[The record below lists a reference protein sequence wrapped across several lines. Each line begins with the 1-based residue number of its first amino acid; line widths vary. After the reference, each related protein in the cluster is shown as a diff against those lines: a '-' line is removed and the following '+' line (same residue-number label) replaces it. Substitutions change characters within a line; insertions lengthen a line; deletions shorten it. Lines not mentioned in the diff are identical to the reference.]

1 MKLTTIDIG
10 TNTILMLIGEVGS
23 SSGQINT
30 LFDTLRIPRLGKGV
44 DSNKNISDESTQ
56 KAVDILN
63 EYKKISNENGSNK
76 IIATATC
83 FLRDAHNKND
93 FINKIREET
102 GIKIEILTGEDEA
115 RWSFLGGVY
124 EQLTASDSKLQICT
138 IDIGGGSTEITTV
151 RNTDINITEENLL
164 ELPIESCSI
173 NIGSVRIKEKFFF
186 EHPPNPDR
194 VNEAQ
199 KFINDELNKINI
211 SLKNTKPV
219 GVAGTITTL
228 AALKKG
234 LKEFNREEI
243 EGMELSKEDIDKL
256 VTHFCTSSLEDLYN
270 EGTYMQGRA
279 DIILPGTLILKSFM
293 GKYDFEKITVS
304 TKGLRYGILLREA
317 IVQ

>member
-10 TNTILMLIGEVGS
+10 TNTILMLIGEVES

-63 EYKKISNENGSNK
+63 EYKKISGEYGSNK
-76 IIATATC
+76 IVAVATS
-83 FLRDAHNKND
+83 FLRDAHNKDD
-93 FINKIREET
+93 FINTILNET

-138 IDIGGGSTEITTV
+138 IDIGGGSTEITTAKSL
-151 RNTDINITEENLL
+151 NNHASEANLW

-194 VNEAQ
+194 VNEAI

-211 SLKNTKPV
+211 SLKNTKAV

-234 LKEFNREEI
+234 LKEYKREEI
-243 EGMELSKEDIDKL
+243 EGMELFIADIDELVILFSTTSLDKL
-256 VTHFCTSSLEDLYN
+256 YGLGSFME
-270 EGTYMQGRA
+270 GRA
-279 DIILPGTLILKSFM
+279 DIILPGALILKSFM
-293 GKYDFEKITVS
+293 EKYNFEKISVS
-304 TKGLRYGILLREA
+304 TKGLRYGILLRET